1 MSNIEQIKEIINNK
15 VDNNLNSVLEDIQTE
30 IEETIEGVLE
40 WNDGLLPP
48 RFRELKDE
56 LNKLILSYIEETIV
70 IDGEY
75 VDEFPSNFQKRE
87 D

>member
-1 MSNIEQIKEIINNK
+1 MSNIEQIKEIINNR
-15 VDNNLNSVLEDIQTE
+15 VDDNLNSVLEDIQTE

-56 LNKLILSYIEETIV
+56 LNKLILSYMEETIV

>member
-15 VDNNLNSVLEDIQTE
+15 VDDNLNSVLEDIQTE

-56 LNKLILSYIEETIV
+56 LNKLILSYMEETIV

-87 D
+87 E

>member
-1 MSNIEQIKEIINNK
+1 MSKIQEIKDIINNR
-15 VDNNLNSVLEDIQTE
+15 VDDNLNSVLEDIQTE

-56 LNKLILSYIEETIV
+56 LNKLILSYMEETIV

-87 D
+87 E

>member
-1 MSNIEQIKEIINNK
+1 
-15 VDNNLNSVLEDIQTE
+15 
-30 IEETIEGVLE
+30 
-40 WNDGLLPP
+40 
-48 RFRELKDE
+48 
-56 LNKLILSYIEETIV
+56 LSYMEETIV